1 MAQGQ
6 QWHNS
11 IGFITGLLIGSKK
24 PKQIADAHM
33 SGYVGLYE
41 HMYAKIVKATKGM
54 AQGQQWHNSIF
65 LSLVTLVKHAFTV
78 KCTYVG
84 VRRPART

>member
-1 MAQGQ
+1 MSWA
-6 QWHNS
+6 
-11 IGFITGLLIGSKK
+11 TTTYGLLIGSKK

-54 AQGQQWHNSIF
+54 AQGQQ
-65 LSLVTLVKHAFTV
+65 
-78 KCTYVG
+78 
-84 VRRPART
+84 

>member
-1 MAQGQ
+1 MQKIVKATKGMAQGQ

-54 AQGQQWHNSIF
+54 AQGQQWHNSMVLITGH
-65 LSLVTLVKHAFTV
+65 LSK
-78 KCTYVG
+78 TYIH
-84 VRRPART
+84 R